1 MRRRPLPLLAVGLTA
16 GTLVLAGCST
26 DPASG
31 GGDDAGITVV
41 ASTSVYGDIA
51 EQIGGDGVEVDSIVD
66 SVAQDPHSYE
76 ATVQDKLAVSKAD
89 VVIANGGGYDSFM
102 EQLIA
107 DTDVDPASVVTVFEL
122 SETAHSDGEAAGEEP
137 AEEAEHDHAAEDEE
151 HDHAAEESEHDHA
164 ADGQAEEGAEEGH
177 DGHGHE
183 GHSHAEG
190 NEHVWYDFHVMQ
202 AAVEE
207 VTAALVAA
215 DPEGQST
222 YQENAA
228 ALTAELEALEARVQ
242 ELSATADGRKY
253 AMTEP
258 LPFYLMEEA
267 GLADATP
274 EGYSET
280 VEAGESVPPLL
291 QKELIDA
298 LGAGEI
304 AVLAYNPQSA
314 SPQTEA
320 VRSAAEEAGVPVVEL
335 TETLPDDQDYAD
347 WMSTNLDALEAA
359 LAG

>member
-26 DPASG
+26 GAASG
-31 GGDDAGITVV
+31 GGDEGGAGGITVV

-51 EQIGGDGVEVDSIVD
+51 EKIGGDGVSVESIVD

-89 VVIANGGGYDSFM
+89 VVIANGGGYDAFM
-102 EQLIA
+102 EQLLA
-107 DTDVDPASVVTVFEL
+107 DTEVDPARIVTVSEL
-122 SETAHSDGEAAGEEP
+122 AEAAHAEGDAAPGENTGGTASP
-137 AEEAEHDHAAEDEE
+137 EASH
-151 HDHAAEESEHDHA
+151 
-164 ADGQAEEGAEEGH
+164 EGH
-177 DGHGHE
+177 DDAAHDEAAHDEAAHGHE
-183 GHSHAEG
+183 HGDG

-202 AAVEE
+202 AAAEE
-207 VTAALVAA
+207 VAAALVAA
-215 DPEGQST
+215 DPGNRQAYED
-222 YQENAA
+222 NAA
-228 ALTAELEALEARVQ
+228 ALGAELGELETRVQ
-242 ELSATADGRKY
+242 TLAEGAGGRSY

-258 LPFYLMEEA
+258 LPYYLMEEA
-267 GLADATP
+267 GLTDATP

-280 VEAGESVPPLL
+280 VEHGESVPPLL
-291 QKELIDA
+291 QKELLDA
-298 LGAGEI
+298 LAAGEI

-320 VRSAAEEAGVPVVEL
+320 VRAAAEEAGVPVVDL

-347 WMSTNLDALEAA
+347 WMSANLDALEAA